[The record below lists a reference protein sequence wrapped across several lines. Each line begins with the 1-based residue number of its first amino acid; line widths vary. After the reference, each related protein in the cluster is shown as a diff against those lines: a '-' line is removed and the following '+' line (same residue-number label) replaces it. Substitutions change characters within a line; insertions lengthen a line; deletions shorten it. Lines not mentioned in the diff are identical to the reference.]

1 MYLVPCFYL
10 PHFLFLVSSSDFLD
24 FFCLQSHRGSNTLAV
39 QLSKQNGK
47 HAPENGKQAPENGKQ
62 SAENEKHP
70 SETDGSKTE
79 KQSKQKNPARKTAV
93 QADGNEGRKCK
104 ILNWEKQVVAEGRVA
119 STDPEALVHFKKLGS
134 QGWKVWI
141 DVAVDPEAFL
151 WKPNSAMTT
160 IGEAVGSTMAWNKNY
175 VAFS

>member
-1 MYLVPCFYL
+1 M
-10 PHFLFLVSSSDFLD
+10 
-24 FFCLQSHRGSNTLAV
+24 AV

-47 HAPENGKQAPENGKQ
+47 HAPEN
-62 SAENEKHP
+62 EKHP
-70 SETDGSKTE
+70 SEIDGSKTE
-79 KQSKQKNPARKTAV
+79 KQSKQKNPGRKTAV
-93 QADGNEGRKCK
+93 QADENEGRKCK
-104 ILNWEKQVVAEGRVA
+104 ILNWEKQVVAEGRLA

-141 DVAVDPEAFL
+141 DAAVDPEAFL

-160 IGEAVGSTMAWNKNY
+160 IGEAVGSTVAWNKNY